1 MGKSPALVRLD
12 ALLVKRGLAASRQR
26 AQELI
31 EEGAVLVNGLV
42 AKKSAMRVRT
52 DQPILLKK
60 EDYPWV
66 GRGALKLLGALEP
79 FGVTCTNDVC
89 ADFGSST
96 GGFTQVL
103 LHHGAKKVYA
113 IDVGRGQLDWKLRT
127 DARVVVMEET
137 NVRHLESLPEP
148 IDLIVGDLSF
158 ISLKLILP
166 TVATFLRPG
175 GQAVLL
181 IKPQFEVGRDARKR
195 RQRSER
201 ERSQAIERSYKTQ
214 EIKGSPS
221 SMAQTVPYRAPRQA
235 MWSTS
240 HTFNGTCRLNFL

>member
-52 DQPILLKK
+52 DQPAPLKK

-103 LHHGAKKVYA
+103 LHHGAKVLCDRCRPWATRLEVAYRCA
-113 IDVGRGQLDWKLRT
+113 RRCDGRNQCTTSRVSPRT
-127 DARVVVMEET
+127 
-137 NVRHLESLPEP
+137 H
-148 IDLIVGDLSF
+148 
-158 ISLKLILP
+158 
-166 TVATFLRPG
+166 RPHRRRP
-175 GQAVLL
+175 VLH
-181 IKPQFEVGRDARKR
+181 FR
-195 RQRSER
+195 
-201 ERSQAIERSYKTQ
+201 
-214 EIKGSPS
+214 
-221 SMAQTVPYRAPRQA
+221 
-235 MWSTS
+235 
-240 HTFNGTCRLNFL
+240 

>member
-113 IDVGRGQLDWKLRT
+113 IDGGRGQLDWKLRT

-158 ISLKLILP
+158 ISLKHILP

-181 IKPQFEVGRDARKR
+181 IKPQFEVGRDAVERGGIV
-195 RQRSER
+195 RSER
-201 ERSQAIERSYKTQ
+201 ERSQAIERILQDARDQGFTVLNGADCTVPGAKAGNVEYFAHLQ
-214 EIKGSPS
+214 WDPS
-221 SMAQTVPYRAPRQA
+221 S
-235 MWSTS
+235 
-240 HTFNGTCRLNFL
+240 